1 MYKKFEKNITDKI
14 KKLQKFNFYYY
25 YSCNLKE
32 MILIKI

>member
-25 YSCNLKE
+25 YSCITQK
-32 MILIKI
+32 K

>member
-25 YSCNLKE
+25 SCITQK
-32 MILIKI
+32 K

>member
-25 YSCNLKE
+25 YSSITQK
-32 MILIKI
+32 K